1 MGRCSILYLCL
12 HPRRNTDVA
21 AIDLPTPVVLPI
33 GFEVDLEAYPV
44 HPEPMTHID
53 DSVRVYCYTIAMSSV
68 DRLFEEAVQLPEDQ
82 RLTLVYRLLASSEP
96 PVTEASEQAWDV
108 AIRERI
114 QRYDQGKVR
123 SRPAGDVFSGLDR
136 KLKK

>member
-1 MGRCSILYLCL
+1 
-12 HPRRNTDVA
+12 
-21 AIDLPTPVVLPI
+21 
-33 GFEVDLEAYPV
+33 
-44 HPEPMTHID
+44 
-53 DSVRVYCYTIAMSSV
+53 MSSI
-68 DRLFEEAVQLPEDQ
+68 DRLFEEAAQLPEDQ

-114 QRYDQGKVR
+114 QRYDQGKAR
-123 SRPAGDVFSGLDR
+123 SRPAGDVFLDLDR

>member
-1 MGRCSILYLCL
+1 
-12 HPRRNTDVA
+12 
-21 AIDLPTPVVLPI
+21 
-33 GFEVDLEAYPV
+33 
-44 HPEPMTHID
+44 
-53 DSVRVYCYTIAMSSV
+53 MSSI
-68 DRLFEEAVQLPEDQ
+68 DRLIEEAAQLPEDQ

-114 QRYDQGKVR
+114 QRYDQGKAR
-123 SRPAGDVFSGLDR
+123 SRPAGDVFLDLDR